1 MKITLNLLKIIFTE
15 CFWEIMKEHSHEN
28 INVNSS
34 KPILLPASVMFALG
48 VQFLTLSKG
57 LFLIQIDTE
66 IV

>member
-1 MKITLNLLKIIFTE
+1 MKITLNLLKIIFIE

-34 KPILLPASVMFALG
+34 KPILLPALE